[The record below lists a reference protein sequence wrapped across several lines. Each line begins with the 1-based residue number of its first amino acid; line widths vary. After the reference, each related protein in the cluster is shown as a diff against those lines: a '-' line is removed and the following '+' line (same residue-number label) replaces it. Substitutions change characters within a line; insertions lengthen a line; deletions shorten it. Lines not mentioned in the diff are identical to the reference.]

1 MNNNIDNDIRARERR
16 AREYLTKKE
25 MARRR
30 WKKEARREVW
40 GEILGGLLVW
50 IIILILIW
58 L

>member
-1 MNNNIDNDIRARERR
+1 MNDEIKVRERR

-25 MARRR
+25 MSRR
-30 WKKEARREVW
+30 WKKESRREVW

>member
-1 MNNNIDNDIRARERR
+1 MNNDDIRARERR